1 MILRGNRK
9 FYYLSITP
17 DWWHTDVHEWKGFF
31 SSSASRVLRVHNV
44 GKKTSFLSRHELSCA
59 RLDVRLFFGTNWE
72 CKRLRWMMLKSQC
85 FVCCL
90 WFINLRKLFCCNMIV
105 SHMSHSCKLIIETE
119 YMCGKKYNKVDLE
132 HAIFEIELNHEG
144 IRQYIYR

>member
-1 MILRGNRK
+1 MAYGCAWMK
-9 FYYLSITP
+9 K
-17 DWWHTDVHEWKGFF
+17 DFF
-31 SSSASRVLRVHNV
+31 FLFLLVLRVHNV

-59 RLDVRLFFGTNWE
+59 WLDVGLFFGTNWE
-72 CKRLRWMMLKSQC
+72 CKRLHWMMLKSQC

-90 WFINLRKLFCCNMIV
+90 WFINLRKLFCSD

-119 YMCGKKYNKVDLE
+119 YHWIYMCGIKHNKVDLE

-144 IRQYIYR
+144 IRQRSKRFIYR